1 MLKLGMVDHYLIFA
15 VRNLNAKRLL
25 DKQVKIVETRSL
37 RNYDKQLFLDELSA
51 IDWNEMLAP
60 TNGDP
65 DLMASV
71 FNSVIS
77 SLLEV
82 HAPLKRRKITSHHA
96 PWITVEIKN
105 LMKERDLA
113 KKRSEKDAS
122 YWSDY
127 KKLRNKVTSELR
139 ARVQEYYYNL
149 IDETQNNP
157 KAMWKTINKVLHKDS
172 NHTVT
177 QNIIFEGTE
186 LKSASQI
193 SEAFNKHFT
202 TVGPKLA

>member
-15 VRNLNAKRLL
+15 VRKLTAKRLS
-25 DKQVKIVETRSL
+25 DKQVKIFETRSL

-96 PWITVEIKN
+96 PWITVEI
-105 LMKERDLA
+105 
-113 KKRSEKDAS
+113 
-122 YWSDY
+122 
-127 KKLRNKVTSELR
+127 
-139 ARVQEYYYNL
+139 
-149 IDETQNNP
+149 
-157 KAMWKTINKVLHKDS
+157 
-172 NHTVT
+172 
-177 QNIIFEGTE
+177 
-186 LKSASQI
+186 
-193 SEAFNKHFT
+193 
-202 TVGPKLA
+202 

>member
-1 MLKLGMVDHYLIFA
+1 MPIRLLILRASVLKLGMVDHYLIFA
-15 VRNLNAKRLL
+15 VRKLNAKRLL

-71 FNSVIS
+71 FNGVIS

-96 PWITVEIKN
+96 PWITV
-105 LMKERDLA
+105 
-113 KKRSEKDAS
+113 
-122 YWSDY
+122 
-127 KKLRNKVTSELR
+127 
-139 ARVQEYYYNL
+139 
-149 IDETQNNP
+149 
-157 KAMWKTINKVLHKDS
+157 
-172 NHTVT
+172 
-177 QNIIFEGTE
+177 
-186 LKSASQI
+186 
-193 SEAFNKHFT
+193 
-202 TVGPKLA
+202 